1 MNNQFY
7 INLRAIILFGFAF
20 LLCSFIYSGKI
31 QYYIAPQMMK
41 FIYFAAGT
49 FFVLGV
55 VQMFRSED
63 SEEHCLCGHDHA
75 DTSKP
80 FMRFSVYFLF
90 LLPLLTGFVFP
101 DKVLDSAMAEKKG
114 VSLNGTVGMK
124 ASASKTDKSREKT
137 DSDTPNAD
145 AYLEDPEKYMEELE
159 EKYSADSQESST
171 SGSADTDAV
180 FDYDEYYLE
189 IAEKYE
195 DREKIKITDDNYADL
210 VDSIAIFLDRFEG
223 KEIEIKGFVYRE
235 DGMEQNQ
242 IVVARFLMSCCSADT
257 SVIGMMAEGLD
268 LGEIETD
275 SWVKVTGTISQTTYG
290 DDRIPSIE
298 VSKIK
303 QIKKPDTPYV
313 YQDLGIFN

>member
-114 VSLNGTVGMK
+114 VSLTGTVGMK
-124 ASASKTDKSREKT
+124 ASASKSDKPLEKT
-137 DSDTPNAD
+137 QSDSDTPNAD
-145 AYLEDPEKYMEELE
+145 AYLEDPEKYMEELD
-159 EKYSADSQESST
+159 EKYSDDSPDTES
-171 SGSADTDAV
+171 D

-189 IAEKYE
+189 IADKYE
-195 DREKIKITDDNYADL
+195 DKERIKITDDNYADL
-210 VDSIAIFLDRFEG
+210 VDSITIFLDRFEG
-223 KEIEIKGFVYRE
+223 KEIEVKGFVYRE
-235 DGMEQNQ
+235 NGMEQNQ
-242 IVVARFLMSCCSADT
+242 LVVARFLMSCCSADT
-257 SVIGMMAEGLD
+257 SVIGMMATGSDLD
-268 LGEIETD
+268 QIDDD
-275 SWVKVTGTISQTTYG
+275 SWVKVTGTISHTTYEEN
-290 DDRIPSIE
+290 RIPLIE
-298 VSKIK
+298 VKEVDK
-303 QIKKPDTPYV
+303 IKKPDTPYV
-313 YQDLGIFN
+313 YQDLGFFK